1 MYGNIIYIK
10 INARSLFQ
18 IDQLTILF
26 DDENN
31 AVGIIIDF
39 YVVFFKSVL
48 TPDKLTKLFA
58 SLSVDQVG
66 GGGGTSTAFQSGHLR
81 LEHNV
86 CYTYDRTLITACKSR
101 DHNTL

>member
-1 MYGNIIYIK
+1 MP
-10 INARSLFQ
+10 SLFQ

-66 GGGGTSTAFQSGHLR
+66 GGGGAHPQRSNPAT
-81 LEHNV
+81 
-86 CYTYDRTLITACKSR
+86 CD
-101 DHNTL
+101 